1 MTVSDDKIRAMTLRI
16 VRALEKDPD
25 VLVRDSDTALRAV
38 REGIEAGLKLL
49 EEIHE
54 KAKTKI
60 RSLSHPVAEGTRQ
73 WDELFAKYVGEEYRR
88 RGL

>member
-1 MTVSDDKIRAMTLRI
+1 MTLSDEKIRAMTLRV

-25 VLVRDSDTALRAV
+25 VLMRDSDAARRSV
-38 REGIEAGLKLL
+38 REGIAAGMKLL
-49 EEIHE
+49 DEIHE
-54 KAKTKI
+54 KARLKI